1 MAIDTAG
8 ANSLLSVQKEGGSD
22 ASILY
27 EVPYQAG
34 DEEYQKYN
42 HEKWQASNPGR
53 LPGVRDKD
61 V

>member
-1 MAIDTAG
+1 MAIDTIG
-8 ANSLLSVQKEGGSD
+8 ANSLLSAKRRRSN

-27 EVPYQAG
+27 EVPHQAG

-42 HEKWQASNPGR
+42 HEKWQASNPR
-53 LPGVRDKD
+53 RVHGVRDKD